1 MSVEGMHKS
10 DRGFIQG
17 TEIESGYGGFIKVYE
32 SSAASHP
39 HIWVRIVCPVNM
51 NNPEGEMMDA
61 TSHLT
66 IENAEE
72 LIDQLQYLIDNHYQT

>member
-39 HIWVRIVCPVNM
+39 HIWVNVVCPLNLNEPQGQMIEAV
-51 NNPEGEMMDA
+51 A
-61 TSHLT
+61 HLT
-66 IENAEE
+66 IENAEN
-72 LIDQLQYLIDNHYQT
+72 LRDQLQYLIDNHYET